1 MRKMKDDDACEMIQ
15 GLLQRTRLMK
25 KIAEHGNAGRPR
37 MFEIS
42 RHYKVKRFL
51 FTVDITFY
59 PQVLLSVTTKR
70 SNIHIYT
77 RLTASFPGQLG

>member
-25 KIAEHGNAGRPR
+25 KIAEHGNAGRPC

-42 RHYKVKRFL
+42 
-51 FTVDITFY
+51 
-59 PQVLLSVTTKR
+59 
-70 SNIHIYT
+70 
-77 RLTASFPGQLG
+77 